1 MLVAFASLV
10 PGPADAQPAHRIVIV
25 RDAETEH
32 PIRRL
37 AHPLFHTA
45 GVDPALVRITLIQ
58 DRAINAFVS
67 TGNRLSLHSGL
78 IQSAGELAGGHPGRL
93 PDQMRAAAKG
103 ALPPAHSGSARAAL
117 RRSPRPRTCRGRGTE
132 ER

>member
-93 PDQMRAAAKG
+93 PDQMRAAG
-103 ALPPAHSGSARAAL
+103 EGRAAAGPL
-117 RRSPRPRTCRGRGTE
+117 RLRAGGLAKVAAPENLLWPRN
-132 ER
+132 